1 MDADKAT
8 VAQLRAA
15 RNVNGLLATLG
26 DEDPETRAQAA
37 FALGVIGDPRAI
49 PALEHALLMED
60 DADTHAHIHAA
71 LTHLR
76 EHARKLE
83 QLTDATLNQLIDRLL
98 DDDVDAA
105 VAAAHAL
112 GQSQDKAA
120 VVPLF
125 ILFRNARAD
134 HRLRLAAAEALTAL
148 ESAPAIV
155 TLLGALRSPDWEV
168 RRNAAAMLGMVK
180 ADWAVIPLAAALD
193 DPVEMVR
200 RTAEAAL
207 ERIDTPEALAE
218 LKAHR
223 EAFRG

>member
-1 MDADKAT
+1 MDVDKAT
-8 VAQLRAA
+8 ISRLRATRDVA
-15 RNVNGLLATLG
+15 GLVEALSG
-26 DEDPETRAQAA
+26 EDPELRAQAA
-37 FALGVIGDPRAI
+37 FALGVVGDPHAI
-49 PALEHALLMED
+49 PALEHALLQED
-60 DADTHAHIHAA
+60 DEDTHAHIHAA
-71 LTHLR
+71 LAHLR
-76 EHARKLE
+76 QYAGRPDK
-83 QLTDATLNQLIDRLL
+83 DASDNLNQLIDKLQSS
-98 DDDVDAA
+98 DVNEAIS
-105 VAAAHAL
+105 VAHAL
-112 GQSQDKAA
+112 GRLHDKAA

-148 ESAPAIV
+148 DSAPAIV
-155 TLLGALRSPDWEV
+155 TLLGALRSPDWQV

-207 ERIDTPEALAE
+207 ERINTPEALAE
-218 LKAHR
+218 LQAHR